1 MVESG
6 RPAWL
11 VWDAPP
17 FEGGEGWTPERVDG
31 YLAALLRELL
41 RTKNDVRCQG
51 ASALSEMHLSA
62 ALSDAE
68 ERIDEMIDVTVAMRE
83 LRQPSEWSGRVCKP
97 RVDQWV
103 SRINVHNPF
112 IDPTERPGPAR
123 SEPASISHLGRSP
136 ASSAAVG
143 KAVDD
148 RVGRKHGLVDGPRR
162 RSRSPL
168 WPRSKAS
175 MLGGPVWDPG
185 FQAHE
190 DPYMSESE
198 VEQSGMH
205 AESRQG

>member
-123 SEPASISHLGRSP
+123 SEAPPTVAPRPVYAPSDLEARIASATRSCVP
-136 ASSAAVG
+136 WSARCVG
-143 KAVDD
+143 TQ
-148 RVGRKHGLVDGPRR
+148 
-162 RSRSPL
+162 S
-168 WPRSKAS
+168 
-175 MLGGPVWDPG
+175 
-185 FQAHE
+185 
-190 DPYMSESE
+190 
-198 VEQSGMH
+198 VELCV
-205 AESRQG
+205 